1 MADGQVQAA
10 YPTSNYG
17 TRTTMRV
24 RDGSSPAQSYL
35 KFEVTGL
42 AGTPTAIRLHL
53 WVDDGSPDGGILYR
67 VSDSWA
73 EDTLDWTTA
82 PALAG
87 APVGNAGSVDA
98 GTWVDIALDPTTITA
113 DGTLSLA
120 IGNGGSN
127 SAYYATREHPNPPQL
142 IIEQAGGG
150 PPPSPTAAFSGTPT
164 SGLDPL
170 TVQFSDQSTGGV
182 TTWSWD
188 FQDDG
193 VPDSTIRNP
202 SFVYDAPG
210 TYSVRLDVTG
220 PGGSDAHV
228 DHRHDRR
235 GPGSGTRVGRRDPR
249 RGRRH
254 RGVQLVG
261 R

>member
-1 MADGQVQAA
+1 MTFPRPVGRRTTVNRSTVRRSRARDPRIWFGVLWIFAALMVPATSVVNAAPGDPLVFAPVADGQVQAA

-24 RDGSSPAQSYL
+24 RDGSSAAQSYL

-150 PPPSPTAAFSGTPT
+150 PPPSPSSST
-164 SGLDPL
+164 S
-170 TVQFSDQSTGGV
+170 SS
-182 TTWSWD
+182 
-188 FQDDG
+188 
-193 VPDSTIRNP
+193 P
-202 SFVYDAPG
+202 S
-210 TYSVRLDVTG
+210 S
-220 PGGSDAHV
+220 S
-228 DHRHDRR
+228 RH
-235 GPGSGTRVGRRDPR
+235 PR
-249 RGRRH
+249 RAPRRARALARH
-254 RGVQLVG
+254 RAL
-261 R
+261 RPRRARARPARPASR